1 MSYTFES
8 LNNLANDTNLLKIVE
23 GSNNL
28 ELLDRFNRELNSD
41 IKRRLDAGE
50 FKEQVIPHL
59 GELLETISLDK
70 DMPDEGMYIENLPNL
85 NASLLFLIFGA
96 AHTDVPPI
104 DTNCVQLVKKLF
116 EIKDIDE
123 FYELYIRV
131 MPLCLFGMIKSVSE
145 LSDALFNFGVK
156 LEDSFDL
163 ISRQM

>member
-8 LNNLANDTNLLKIVE
+8 LNSLANDTNLLKIVE

-59 GELLETISLDK
+59 GELLETIGLDK

-96 AHTDVPPI
+96 AHTEVPPI
-104 DTNCVQLVKKLF
+104 DTKYVEVVKKLF
-116 EIKDIDE
+116 KITDIDK

-145 LSDALFNFGVK
+145 LSDALFNFGEK
-156 LEDSFDL
+156 LEHIIET
-163 ISRQM
+163 IS